1 MQYFDNA
8 GNMLYDLGPAG
19 LAKIS
24 TQKASMIFSEWID
37 VRNTSLT
44 APYIKKKTYTSSK
57 GTYSL
62 DFNVASSEA
71 NDRLL
76 FGKYAQPGTLVS
88 KNLGYSNLT
97 HLYLYSAP
105 RVDGAIVLDDDSR
118 RGFGNNLDLT
128 KAADGVYF
136 TKEWPLAENGKLT
149 NVATGPYIPADAK
162 IKDNMQGNI
171 LLLDGTEVMLMPR
184 CYFSGWMKQDKLTAY
199 LKPVITRLEIF
210 SWQEMQISANS
221 GLTPPIQQ

>member
-1 MQYFDNA
+1 M
-8 GNMLYDLGPAG
+8 
-19 LAKIS
+19 
-24 TQKASMIFSEWID
+24 
-37 VRNTSLT
+37 
-44 APYIKKKTYTSSK
+44 
-57 GTYSL
+57 
-62 DFNVASSEA
+62 
-71 NDRLL
+71 L

-88 KNLGYSNLT
+88 KNLGYTNLT

-105 RVDGAIVLDDDSR
+105 RVDGAIVSDDDSR

-162 IKDNMQGNI
+162 IKDNMQSNI
-171 LLLDGTEVMLMPR
+171 LLLEGTEVMLMPR